1 MSLSRTRGIHIECLG
16 NGPDLV
22 MLHGWAM
29 HGGLLR
35 GLAEQLS
42 ADYRVSLIDLPGH
55 GGSGPIDDYSLA
67 SVTDLLAQAAPPKA
81 HWLGWSLGA
90 LLALGVADVHPER
103 VRSLVMIS
111 GTPRFTAETDWP
123 GVESALL
130 QQMSINLEQDFCG
143 TLKRFIGLQTFN
155 QENPRALAKQIH
167 DMLDERPMPDKV
179 ALSGGLALL
188 RDVDARP
195 MLARL
200 QKQVLAIMGA
210 QDRLVPKLLAPRL
223 RELSPSVE
231 VQELPKAAHLPFLTH
246 SGETAC
252 LIRDF
257 LSLQDQV

>member
-1 MSLSRTRGIHIECLG
+1 MNLHRTDGIHIECLG
-16 NGPDLV
+16 SGPDLV

-42 ADYRVSLIDLPGH
+42 GEYRVSLIDLPGH
-55 GGSGPIDDYSLA
+55 GVSGMIDDYSLA
-67 SVTDLLAQAAPPKA
+67 SVTAALARAAPPNA

-90 LLALGVADVHPER
+90 LLALGVADAHPER
-103 VRSLVMIS
+103 VSKLVMVS

-123 GVESALL
+123 GVEFALL
-130 QQMSINLEQDFCG
+130 QQMFLDLEQDFSG

-155 QENPRALAKQIH
+155 QETSRELAKRIH
-167 DMLDERPMPDKV
+167 CMIDERDLPDKG
-179 ALSGGLALL
+179 ALRGGLALL
-188 RDVDARP
+188 RDIDARP

-200 QKQVLAIMGA
+200 QKQVLAIIGV
-210 QDRLVPKLLAPRL
+210 QDRLVPRALAAKLRL
-223 RELSPSVE
+223 LSPNVR

-246 SGETAC
+246 PAETAC
-252 LIRDF
+252 LVREF